1 MKSFQSSP
9 NLYQSNNSPYLK
21 LIREESAIF
30 YKASLLIPAEKQSIA
45 WALYVF
51 WLELMP
57 FEYWNALEGQVN
69 FIRKWKTALFFEK
82 TYQQDLSMS
91 LNAWLDLQNHFD
103 QNAKK
108 LVLKVLN
115 GLEICQS
122 SIHFSS
128 MEELAFFLEYLG
140 GSVSLASFYILFAN
154 SSVAEEE
161 EIIFDTHILS
171 SINYLG
177 MGILWWELLKENT
190 LTITQSK
197 LFIPLSDLRRFDYRE
212 EDFLN
217 NGLENPNSKEL
228 TKFELTKII
237 KYFGLSL
244 SLIQK
249 NTNTNLKVIKEI
261 ISFLSNYYINEIN
274 AALSSGWTLES
285 KSIPN
290 QSNQSNNWI
299 INGFTKWVKGLN

>member
-1 MKSFQSSP
+1 M
-9 NLYQSNNSPYLK
+9 
-21 LIREESAIF
+21 
-30 YKASLLIPAEKQSIA
+30 
-45 WALYVF
+45 
-51 WLELMP
+51 
-57 FEYWNALEGQVN
+57 
-69 FIRKWKTALFFEK
+69 
-82 TYQQDLSMS
+82 
-91 LNAWLDLQNHFD
+91 
-103 QNAKK
+103 
-108 LVLKVLN
+108 
-115 GLEICQS
+115 
-122 SIHFSS
+122 
-128 MEELAFFLEYLG
+128 
-140 GSVSLASFYILFAN
+140 
-154 SSVAEEE
+154 
-161 EIIFDTHILS
+161 
-171 SINYLG
+171 
-177 MGILWWELLKENT
+177 
-190 LTITQSK
+190 
-197 LFIPLSDLRRFDYRE
+197 
-212 EDFLN
+212 N